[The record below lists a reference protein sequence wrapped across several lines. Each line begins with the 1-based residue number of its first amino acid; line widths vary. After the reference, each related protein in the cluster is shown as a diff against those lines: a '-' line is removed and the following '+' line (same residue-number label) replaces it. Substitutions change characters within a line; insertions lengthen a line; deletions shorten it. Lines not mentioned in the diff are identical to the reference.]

1 MFKSVRRRSEKNKLK
16 AVFKLQFRA
25 TQVPKVTATTLTISL
40 VPADVGKPTVRLER
54 AAILDGTCFWENPV
68 YETVKLIRNQ
78 KTGRFNDKCYH
89 FIVSTGSSKAG
100 ILGEVSINFADYVEA
115 AKPSTVSLPL
125 RTSNHG
131 GSGAIL
137 HVTIH
142 NTQGSVDQ
150 RDIEA
155 GEAPAEKSQERSLRN
170 QLSNHDRNGNS
181 NLSFTENDYFN
192 KLSSENASRTRS
204 FKNLLA
210 QNPIICQ
217 DDTTHRQDSM
227 PKKRTVDTFQKCS
240 QMHRRS
246 NTDWSVGSASD
257 GSMVDSPN
265 SPEENLPRDPSPQ
278 DSDRSMEN
286 LARKISMLERQRELS
301 ELELQSLR
309 KQIVKESKRG
319 QDLSKQVCSLKEEK
333 DALRKECEQLKFQ
346 MKCSH
351 EVQVSNQLA
360 MEAEN
365 LKVILEDIR
374 QELNHEKDLNKDLRL
389 QLQKTEDSND
399 NLIHAVNDLDE
410 MLEQKNREI
419 ADLSTTRKA
428 NKNDKE
434 DPKDVSD
441 CIDEAKEVD
450 MLKQKIAGLSS
461 ELKIYRKDEEEQKM
475 HTEQLAM
482 DYEILKQENHDISL
496 KLEQQEK
503 EQIKIQNECSEYL
516 GSIKE
521 FELQIERLEKKIEQQ
536 ALELLDSSDRINE
549 LESQVKGLEKEL
561 DTRAQCFE
569 DDLESVTLAKIEQ
582 EQRAIRAEEDLRKT
596 RSNNAI
602 AAERI
607 QEEFTR
613 FSTEM
618 SSKFEENERLATKAV
633 AEADGLRLQNGV
645 LEEKLRKANEELGLM
660 KEQYEVQLQELSDQK
675 DLKSTQIEQMSQE
688 LVEKCMQIE
697 NFEKHE
703 EEMHESFSIEFQK
716 LKGEIEGFK
725 VKNGFFEEAKHKEN
739 LRDES
744 DDMEQMK
751 LSLAEQEILQRW
763 GKEREELKREFASA
777 RKEAQ
782 KLQEESNTLRS
793 LKDEKE
799 TRVQILQSEVEK
811 LKVQYKE
818 LKHCLFEVELEN
830 KNLRKEVT
838 KLEGDLQKKEEAII
852 ITKKKIQ
859 SNSEQSRKL
868 DTEQTTSE
876 ENKSAP
882 LSFGSTEDVV
892 SDKMSFVE
900 EARLAEKLT
909 ANAREL
915 YLQLPEIG
923 SKDGMIKKNG
933 VSIAPVISGVETCSK
948 KGLDISSFAASD
960 ECYLNDLLSEVA
972 LLKERNKSMEGELK
986 EMQERY
992 SEISLKFAEVEGERQ
1007 QLVMTVRNLK
1017 NSKKK

>member
-1 MFKSVRRRSEKNKLK
+1 MFKSARRRSEKNKLK
-16 AVFKLQFRA
+16 AVFELQFQA
-25 TQVPKVTATTLTISL
+25 TQVPQVKATTLTVSL
-40 VPADVGKPTVRLER
+40 VPADVGKPTVRLEK
-54 AAILDGTCFWENPV
+54 AAIIDGTCFWENPV
-68 YETVKLIRNQ
+68 YETVKLIRDQ
-78 KTGRFNDKCYH
+78 KTGRFNDKYYH

-100 ILGEVSINFADYVEA
+100 ILGEVSINFAAYAEA
-115 AKPSTVSLPL
+115 AKPSTISLPL

-131 GSGAIL
+131 GNEAIL

-181 NLSFTENDYFN
+181 NLSFTEDDYFN
-192 KLSSENASRTRS
+192 KLSSDNAACTRS

-210 QNPIICQ
+210 ENPMMCQ

-227 PKKRTVDTFQKCS
+227 PKKRPVGTFQKCS

-265 SPEENLPRDPSPQ
+265 LPEESLLTDRSPR
-278 DSDRSMEN
+278 DSDRSLEN

-319 QDLSKQVCSLKEEK
+319 QDLSKQVWSLKEEK
-333 DALRKECEQLKFQ
+333 DALRKECEQLKSLP
-346 MKCSH
+346 KCSH
-351 EVQVSNQLA
+351 EVEVSNQLA
-360 MEAEN
+360 METKN
-365 LKVILEDIR
+365 LKVVLEEIR
-374 QELNHEKDLNKDLRL
+374 EELNHEKDLNNALRL

-399 NLIHAVNDLDE
+399 DLIQAVNDLDE
-410 MLEQKNREI
+410 MLEQKDREI
-419 ADLSTTRKA
+419 SDLSITIKV
-428 NKNDKE
+428 NNNDKE
-434 DPKDVSD
+434 NPKDISD
-441 CIDEAKEVD
+441 CVDEAKEVD
-450 MLKQKIAGLSS
+450 MLKQKIADLSN
-461 ELKIYRKDEEEQKM
+461 ELEVYRKGEEEQKM

-503 EQIKIQNECSEYL
+503 EQIKMQNECSEYL
-516 GSIKE
+516 ESIKE
-521 FELQIERLEKKIEQQ
+521 FELQIERLEKKFEQQ

-561 DTRAQCFE
+561 DMRAQCFE
-569 DDLESVTLAKIEQ
+569 DDLESITLSKIEQ

-607 QEEFTR
+607 QEEFR
-613 FSTEM
+613 RLSMEM
-618 SSKFEENERLATKAV
+618 SSKFEENERLAMKAV
-633 AEADGLRLQNGV
+633 AEADGLRLQKGV
-645 LEEKLRKANEELGLM
+645 LEENLQKANEELGLM
-660 KEQYEVQLQELSDQK
+660 KEQYEVKLQELSNQK
-675 DLKSTQIEQMSQE
+675 DLTSTQIEQMSQD
-688 LVEKCMQIE
+688 LMEKLMQIKSS
-697 NFEKHE
+697 EKHE

-716 LKGEIEGFK
+716 LKGEREDLKI
-725 VKNGFFEEAKHKEN
+725 KNGFPEEVKHKEK

-751 LSLAEQEILQRW
+751 ISLGEQEMLQRW
-763 GKEREELKREFASA
+763 GKEREELEREFDSA

-793 LKDEKE
+793 LMDEKV
-799 TRVQILQSEVEK
+799 TVVQILQSEVAK
-811 LKVQYKE
+811 LKVQHNE
-818 LKHCLFEVELEN
+818 LKHCLCEVELE
-830 KNLRKEVT
+830 KENLRKEVL

-852 ITKKKIQ
+852 IKKKKLR
-859 SNSEQSRKL
+859 SNSEQARKL

-876 ENKSAP
+876 DNKSAP
-882 LSFGSTEDVV
+882 FSFESAKDVACN
-892 SDKMSFVE
+892 KLIFVE
-900 EARLAEKLT
+900 GARLAEKLT

-915 YLQLPEIG
+915 YVQLPEMG
-923 SKDGMIKKNG
+923 SKEGMIQKNG
-933 VSIAPVISGVETCSK
+933 VSTAPVISGVETCSK
-948 KGLDISSFAASD
+948 KGLDISSVPASD
-960 ECYLNDLLSEVA
+960 ECYLNHLLSEMA
-972 LLKERNKSMEGELK
+972 LLKESNKSMEGELK

-1007 QLVMTVRNLK
+1007 QLVMTIRNLK
-1017 NSKKK
+1017 NSKKN